1 VSVNSLTNSYSR
13 NIVHSVITRI
23 TGKNQVTVP
32 AEIVGKAGL
41 KAGTRLDWHTTDR
54 EGVLEVHVLPD
65 QVTLAAG
72 LRGRG
77 NKFKRQDGSAAD
89 RLQSEREQEEDARS
103 GQ

>member
-1 VSVNSLTNSYSR
+1 M
-13 NIVHSVITRI
+13 ITTI

-41 KAGTRLDWHTTDR
+41 KPGTRLDWQMTDR
-54 EGVLEVHVLPD
+54 DGVLEVRVLPD
-65 QVTLAAG
+65 QRSLAAS

-77 NKFKRQDGSAAD
+77 NGFRKLEGSATE
-89 RLQSEREQEEDARS
+89 RLHREREQEEKDPGS

>member
-1 VSVNSLTNSYSR
+1 M
-13 NIVHSVITRI
+13 ITRI

-41 KAGTRLDWHTTDR
+41 KAGTRLDWRTTDR

-65 QVTLAAG
+65 QATLASG

-77 NKFKRQDGSAAD
+77 NSFRRHDGSPVD
-89 RLQSEREQEEDARS
+89 CLHRERERDEDLGS
-103 GQ
+103 SQ

>member
-1 VSVNSLTNSYSR
+1 M
-13 NIVHSVITRI
+13 ITRI

-41 KAGTRLDWHTTDR
+41 RPGTRLDWRTTDR
-54 EGVLEVHVLPD
+54 EGVLEVLVLPD
-65 QVTLAAG
+65 IATLASG

-77 NKFKRQDGSAAD
+77 NSFRRHDGSAVD
-89 RLQSEREQEEDARS
+89 RLLREREQEEDAGT

>member
-1 VSVNSLTNSYSR
+1 M
-13 NIVHSVITRI
+13 ITRI

-41 KAGTRLDWHTTDR
+41 KAGTRLDWRTTDQ

-77 NKFKRQDGSAAD
+77 NSFRRRDGSTVA
-89 RLQSEREQEEDARS
+89 RLHREREQEEDGGS
-103 GQ
+103 GR

>member
-1 VSVNSLTNSYSR
+1 MP
-13 NIVHSVITRI
+13 VITRI

-41 KAGTRLDWHTTDR
+41 KAGTRLDWRTTDR

-65 QVTLAAG
+65 QATVAAG

-77 NKFKRQDGSAAD
+77 NRFKRQHGSAVD
-89 RLQSEREQEEDARS
+89 RLHDERAQDEDARR
-103 GQ
+103 GR